1 MRLWMSWSSL
11 LWLRRFACNFSLFCS
26 HTVVN
31 VCMKW
36 SKNNN
41 LICEKWCKQLHWKR
55 YLKEI
60 SCVSFSPR
68 WWFYLQGHFPSCPK
82 GPLGRC
88 RLLRLKEREM
98 FSVTPTRWALQLALT
113 AAWKMY
119 RFFFFL
125 FVCFLLHHWLEVVLL
140 KPCLQEEDDEYQ
152 EEKSLMGDT
161 NNKEEGD
168 ETEEKIL
175 ISKRFHL
182 VSLKQTYT
190 QKHLLWIKSVFFL
203 LGYFETMH
211 NSLFCI
217 FTKGKNI

>member
-1 MRLWMSWSSL
+1 MQ
-11 LWLRRFACNFSLFCS
+11 
-26 HTVVN
+26 TVT
-31 VCMKW
+31 
-36 SKNNN
+36 
-41 LICEKWCKQLHWKR
+41 
-55 YLKEI
+55 LKEI
-60 SCVSFSPR
+60 LKRNIMCFFSPR

-98 FSVTPTRWALQLALT
+98 FSVTPTRWALLLALT

-182 VSLKQTYT
+182 VSLKQT
-190 QKHLLWIKSVFFL
+190 QKHLLWIKSVFFSYWDTL
-203 LGYFETMH
+203 KQSFLHFY
-211 NSLFCI
+211 
-217 FTKGKNI
+217 KGKKYVET